1 MQTQSWSIPGLV
13 MFGCLA
19 AGNAAAQ
26 TAPSRFEVG
35 GHFSTLRIGEAG
47 NTNAGIGGYVACDF
61 SRWLAVEAEMGFFP
75 RDRIDVEMGVAP
87 ITTTRWSRRRLEGF
101 FGPKV
106 GVRGERVGAFA
117 KVRPGFVTLTNTGL
131 GCAGD
136 ICPLILLPR
145 PEYRTEFA
153 LDLGG
158 IFEFYPTP
166 RSIARFDLGTT
177 AIRHRSQGVPPCRDC
192 TTKNLSTSL
201 GVGFRF

>member
-1 MQTQSWSIPGLV
+1 MQTQPWPIPGLAIIV
-13 MFGCLA
+13 CLA

-26 TAPSRFEVG
+26 TAVPRFEVG

-47 NTNAGIGGYVACDF
+47 NTNAGIGGRAGYDF
-61 SRWLAVEAEMGFFP
+61 SRWLAVEAETSFFP

-117 KVRPGFVTLTNTGL
+117 KVRPGFVMLTNTGL

>member
-1 MQTQSWSIPGLV
+1 MQTQPWPIPGLV
-13 MFGCLA
+13 IIVCLA

-26 TAPSRFEVG
+26 TAVPRFEVG
-35 GHFSTLRIGEAG
+35 GHFSTLRVGEAG
-47 NTNAGIGGYVACDF
+47 NTNAGIGGRAGYDF
-61 SRWLAVEAEMGFFP
+61 SRWLAVEAETSFFP

-101 FGPKV
+101 LGPKV

>member
-1 MQTQSWSIPGLV
+1 MQTQPWPIPSLAIIV
-13 MFGCLA
+13 CLA

-26 TAPSRFEVG
+26 TAVPRFEGG

-47 NTNAGIGGYVACDF
+47 NTNAGIGGRAGYDF
-61 SRWLAVEAEMGFFP
+61 SRWLAVEAETSFFP

>member
-1 MQTQSWSIPGLV
+1 MQTQPWPIPGLV
-13 MFGCLA
+13 IIVCLA

-26 TAPSRFEVG
+26 TAVPRFEVG

-47 NTNAGIGGYVACDF
+47 NTNAGIGGRAGYDF
-61 SRWLAVEAEMGFFP
+61 SRWLAVEAETSFFP

-101 FGPKV
+101 LGPKV